1 MSIIQYTTMEQDN
14 LIHLNRFKN
23 EPPHP
28 SYIAGLIDGDGCIFI
43 RKLSQ
48 GYQSGITITQCRSN
62 VLQVI
67 RYHFGGS
74 ITTSANR
81 NDKFEDKLDETG
93 EFYHKHNVRNQ
104 YNLMIRSNEYKLL
117 LEYIRSSMIIKEP
130 QIEYLNEF
138 YKLVDIP
145 FLVEEKEVLYK
156 KCSELNKN
164 RIMDETNLMRM
175 NVEYIQGLFDA
186 EGCIF
191 INKNYIGNYAISIAQ
206 KNHPIILQK
215 IKEFL
220 GFGFIYKYEFKINN
234 KSDCLKFI
242 ALMKHGLIV
251 KYNQAVAFEKYLLTD
266 DLEIKKAM
274 YKICNEEKHKIECFT
289 DLNCNEEGKEA
300 YAETMRLKE
309 IKDAVCRVI
318 RRKESY
324 KEKSIKMMGAGNHNF
339 GKTKS
344 EETRKKM
351 SIGIRNAKN
360 GISDE
365 MILKVRELISEGK
378 TNKEVEE
385 ITGITRHTVMCVKT
399 GRVVC
404 RTEFKE
410 ERETLTQEQK
420 NINKRRITLDE
431 MIIVVDKTI
440 AGEKPMAIL
449 LHLDELR
456 LKKKIK
462 NDLTPDIVK
471 NIKRSMSQNKMPFY
485 RCEMDEE
492 KYKHYETL
500 INAFHREYK

>member
-1 MSIIQYTTMEQDN
+1 VSILQYTTMEQDN

-23 EPPHP
+23 EAPHP

-62 VLQVI
+62 ILQVI
-67 RYHFGGS
+67 RHHFGGS
-74 ITTSANR
+74 ITTSTNR
-81 NDKFEDKLDETG
+81 NNKVEDMLDETG
-93 EFYHKHNVRNQ
+93 QFYHKYNVRNQ

-117 LEYIRSSMIIKEP
+117 LEYIRFAIIIKQP
-130 QIEYLNEF
+130 QIECVNEF
-138 YKLVDIP
+138 YKLVDVP
-145 FLVEEKEVLYK
+145 FLVEEKEVLYI

-164 RIMDETNLMRM
+164 IVMDGTILMRM
-175 NVEYIQGLFDA
+175 NIEYIQGLFDA
-186 EGCIF
+186 EGSIS
-191 INKNYIGNYAISIAQ
+191 INKDCNLYSICIAQ
-206 KNHPIILQK
+206 KNHPIILEK

-220 GFGFIYKYEFKINN
+220 GFGNVQKDEYIISNN
-234 KSDCLKFI
+234 KVDCLKFI
-242 ALMKHGLIV
+242 ALMKHGLVV

-274 YKICNEEKHKIECFT
+274 YKICNEEKHKIECFA

-300 YAETMRLKE
+300 YAETMRLKGV
-309 IKDAVCRVI
+309 KDAACREI
-318 RRKESY
+318 RRKEAY

-365 MILKVRELISEGK
+365 TILKIRELISEGK
-378 TNKEVEE
+378 TNKEIEE
-385 ITGITRHTVMCVKT
+385 ITGLTRHTVTCVKT

-404 RTEFKE
+404 RTEVKK
-410 ERETLTQEQK
+410 ERETLTQEEK

-431 MIIVVDKTI
+431 MFIVIDKTI
-440 AGEKPMAIL
+440 AGEKPMPIL

-456 LKKKIK
+456 LKNKIK
-462 NDLTPDIVK
+462 NDLTPDIIK